1 MIIYLIREI
10 RKLKGIKLKEL
21 SDITGLSISYLSEI
35 ENNKNCNPSLLTIM
49 KIAKALD
56 KKLDDI
62 CFIDDELVSLLSI
75 QGEQKERLK
84 HIGHFAITVKKEYWN
99 MGIASMMMEGALEM
113 IKETSLKVLDL
124 EVKEDNLSAINLYK
138 KFNFQEIG
146 RYPQMFNVHQKYY
159 DALLM
164 NLYID

>member
-62 CFIDDELVSLLSI
+62 CFIDDELD
-75 QGEQKERLK
+75 
-84 HIGHFAITVKKEYWN
+84 
-99 MGIASMMMEGALEM
+99 
-113 IKETSLKVLDL
+113 SLKRALNIYV
-124 EVKEDNLSAINLYK
+124 EVYGIQDVKTIELSNKINELINKYS
-138 KFNFQEIG
+138 NF
-146 RYPQMFNVHQKYY
+146 
-159 DALLM
+159 
-164 NLYID
+164 